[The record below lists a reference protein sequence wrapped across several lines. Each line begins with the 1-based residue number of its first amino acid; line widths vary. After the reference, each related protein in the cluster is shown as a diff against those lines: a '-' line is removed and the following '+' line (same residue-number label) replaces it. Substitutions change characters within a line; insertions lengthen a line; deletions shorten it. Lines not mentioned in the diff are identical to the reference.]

1 MGKLV
6 YTVWYTETLGGE
18 ISDERV
24 LAKSYNV
31 DEALHLSELLKEE
44 YDGGDVYVVVT
55 RELPEDV
62 ETK

>member
-44 YDGGDVYVVVT
+44 YDGGDVYVVVN
-55 RELPEDV
+55 RELPEDI